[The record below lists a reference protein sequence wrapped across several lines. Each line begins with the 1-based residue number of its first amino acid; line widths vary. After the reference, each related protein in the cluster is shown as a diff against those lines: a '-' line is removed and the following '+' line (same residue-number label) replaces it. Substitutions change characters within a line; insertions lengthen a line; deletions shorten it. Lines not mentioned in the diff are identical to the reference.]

1 MKRNIFTFD
10 EDDFHIALMHNYKQG
25 KICIF
30 ALNEQ
35 DVISGNKKVLSENRH
50 FIISDKNS
58 TDNSNIDRKDVLVI
72 TSSKD
77 LSYIYRGISQQ
88 FPNARVTIMK
98 KPQCKLRFSR
108 II

>member
-35 DVISGNKKVLSENRH
+35 DVISKNKKVLSEKRH

-58 TDNSNIDRKDVLVI
+58 TDNSNIDRKDVIVT

-77 LSYIYRGISQQ
+77 LAYIYRGISQQ
-88 FPNARVTIMK
+88 FPNAKVKIIK
-98 KPQCKLRFSR
+98 KPQRKLRLSK